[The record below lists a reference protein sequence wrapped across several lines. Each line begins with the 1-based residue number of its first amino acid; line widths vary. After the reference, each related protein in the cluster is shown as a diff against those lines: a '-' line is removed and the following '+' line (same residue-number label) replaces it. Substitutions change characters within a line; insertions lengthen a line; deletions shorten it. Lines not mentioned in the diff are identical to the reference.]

1 MYVMYVCMFVCMT
14 WILFRSYCIS
24 MLFDMSYWSYREQK
38 SSEKHVI
45 LLNLLYC
52 FI

>member
-1 MYVMYVCMFVCMT
+1 MYVCNVCMFICMT
-14 WILFRSYCIS
+14 WILFRSYGIYL
-24 MLFDMSYWSYREQK
+24 LFDMSYWSYREQM

-45 LLNLLYC
+45 LLNVLYC